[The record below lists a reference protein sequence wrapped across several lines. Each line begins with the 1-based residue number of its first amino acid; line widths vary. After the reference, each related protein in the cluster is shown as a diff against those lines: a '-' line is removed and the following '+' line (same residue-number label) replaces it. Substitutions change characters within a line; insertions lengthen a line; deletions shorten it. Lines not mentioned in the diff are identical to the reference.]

1 MCRVKPS
8 SSLAISSRRILP
20 APAATAIAPIGGKTL
35 AANRAFDLAA
45 IAAVT
50 GSDAGNAALTRA
62 KDFVISTDQAAARV
76 AARDGARKQAWNA
89 VRAAC
94 DPNFRATP
102 QNSHRR
108 HRPGWPHVG
117 HRPCALRRGRS
128 RPG

>member
-62 KDFVISTDQAAARV
+62 KDFVISTFDHI
-76 AARDGARKQAWNA
+76 
-89 VRAAC
+89 
-94 DPNFRATP
+94 F
-102 QNSHRR
+102 H
-108 HRPGWPHVG
+108 
-117 HRPCALRRGRS
+117 
-128 RPG
+128 